1 MSLAKVAIGGGAVV
15 LALVLTAG
23 QFTTINTGENGLY
36 TDFQGKVKN
45 EILTPGIKYDGLGS
59 IKVFNTR
66 KITVQS
72 NDLTPKTKDNTIM
85 KDMDVVVTYS
95 LSPTSLYEFYTGYD
109 ITNHSLSQNG
119 QIELMASF
127 IKRLIT
133 SAVNQSVD
141 EYPALEVNSSLDK
154 IQETIKQNLNIALEK
169 NNLSGK
175 IDIESVVVVKADLP
189 EQLVDSVNRVV
200 AAQSDYKEQEVKTR
214 TAQLKAEQN
223 KALAS
228 TVTNQSLEYQRNE
241 ILKAA
246 FENGSIQK
254 MVIINGAKM
263 DFLPGGFSEGK

>member
-36 TDFQGKVKN
+36 TSFSGQVKN
-45 EILTPGIKYDGLGS
+45 EIILPGLRYDGFGS

-95 LSPTSLYEFYTGYD
+95 LSPTSLYDFYTGYD
-109 ITNHSLSQNG
+109 MSNHGVSQNG

-154 IQETIKQNLNIALEK
+154 IQDTIKQNLNLSLEK
-169 NNLSGK
+169 NNLAGK
-175 IDIESVVVVKADLP
+175 IQIESVVVVKADLP
-189 EQLVDSVNRVV
+189 EDLVAAVNRVV
-200 AAQSDYKEQEVKTR
+200 TAQSAEQEQIVKNR
-214 TAQLKAEQN
+214 TAELKANEN
-223 KALAS
+223 KSLAS
-228 TVTNQSLEYQRNE
+228 TVTPAYLEYQRNE
-241 ILKAA
+241 ILKEAMK
-246 FENGSIQK
+246 NGSIQK
-254 MVIINGAKM
+254 ILINGAPVLSLDSNVVPVK
-263 DFLPGGFSEGK
+263 

>member
-1 MSLAKVAIGGGAVV
+1 MSLAKVAVGGGAVV

-36 TDFQGKVKN
+36 TSFSGQVKN
-45 EILTPGIKYDGLGS
+45 EIILPGLRYDGFGS

-95 LSPTSLYEFYTGYD
+95 LSPTSLYDFYTGYD
-109 ITNHSLSQNG
+109 MSNHGVSQNG

-154 IQETIKQNLNIALEK
+154 IQDTIKQNLNLSLEK
-169 NNLSGK
+169 NNLAGK
-175 IDIESVVVVKADLP
+175 IQIESVVVVKADLP
-189 EQLVDSVNRVV
+189 EDLVAAVNRVV
-200 AAQSDYKEQEVKTR
+200 TAQSAEQEQIVKNR
-214 TAQLKAEQN
+214 TAELKANEN
-223 KALAS
+223 KSLAS
-228 TVTNQSLEYQRNE
+228 TVTPAYLEYQRNE
-241 ILKAA
+241 ILKEAMK
-246 FENGSIQK
+246 NGSIQK
-254 MVIINGAKM
+254 ILINGAPVLSLDSNVVPVK
-263 DFLPGGFSEGK
+263 

>member
-1 MSLAKVAIGGGAVV
+1 MSTVKIILGAGGVV
-15 LALVLTAG
+15 LSLLLTAG

-36 TDFQGKVKN
+36 IDWQGQVKN
-45 EILTPGIKYDGLGS
+45 EILGPGLKYDGVGT

-95 LSPTSLYEFYTGYD
+95 LSPSSLYNFYTGYD
-109 ITNHSLSQNG
+109 MSNHGVSDNG
-119 QIELMASF
+119 QIELMSSF

-154 IQETIKQNLNIALEK
+154 IQDTIRNNLNLALEK
-169 NNLSGK
+169 NDLAGK
-175 IDIESVVVVKADLP
+175 ITVESVVVVKADLP
-189 EQLVDSVNRVV
+189 NDLVASVNRVV
-200 AAQSDYKEQEVKTR
+200 AAQSANKEQEVRTR
-214 TAQLKAEQN
+214 TAQLKAEEN

-228 TVTNQSLEYQRNE
+228 TVTAQSLEYQRLE
-241 ILKAA
+241 VLREAMK
-246 FENGSIQK
+246 NGSIQK
-254 MVIINGAKM
+254 IIINGAPVLSLSDSIVK
-263 DFLPGGFSEGK
+263 

>member
-95 LSPTSLYEFYTGYD
+95 LSPTSLYDFYTGYD
-109 ITNHSLSQNG
+109 MSNHGVSQNG

-154 IQETIKQNLNIALEK
+154 IQDTIKQNLNLSLEK
-169 NNLSGK
+169 NNLAGK
-175 IDIESVVVVKADLP
+175 IQIESVVVVKADLP
-189 EQLVDSVNRVV
+189 EDLVAAVNRVV
-200 AAQSDYKEQEVKTR
+200 TAQSAEQEQIVKNR
-214 TAQLKAEQN
+214 TAELKANEN
-223 KALAS
+223 KSLAS
-228 TVTNQSLEYQRNE
+228 TVTPAYLEYQRNE
-241 ILKAA
+241 ILKEAMK
-246 FENGSIQK
+246 NGSIQK
-254 MVIINGAKM
+254 ILINGAPVLSLDSNVVPVK
-263 DFLPGGFSEGK
+263 